1 MRKGTDNVDAYDL
14 FLRGLEYQFRFT
26 KEGNAQARQ
35 MFEKVIAL
43 DTSYA
48 RAYATL
54 SLTYW
59 LDWIWQWSQ
68 DPQALGHALRMG
80 QKAAAL
86 DDSLPYAHIILSQ
99 VFLWKKEYEQAI
111 AEGERAITV
120 D

>member
-1 MRKGTDNVDAYDL
+1 MLMPTISFCEGWNINFASL
-14 FLRGLEYQFRFT
+14 I
-26 KEGNAQARQ
+26 EGNAQARQ

-68 DPQALGHALRMG
+68 DPQALGHALMMG